1 MRFLPILCAVAWSG
15 IIHGQVIVPPDGIK
29 NMVSYTV
36 EEKTF
41 YTRPE
46 STPVSALSKLD
57 VQKMRTTRT
66 VKSVT
71 RQVTNTGD
79 HSSSIIFLN
88 PEEAFSPWP
97 QSIGRIETDQTG
109 SIVYSPTG
117 TVIRST
123 PADSS
128 YSAAYNDLKN
138 VFAEEDIQVLS
149 EFPMPT
155 SDVLTQFQNDGATVQ
170 SFSNGDL
177 SVRDSA
183 EQLLYQP
190 RNLTIIQTKFEG
202 QREVARFLT
211 KYQANNGILTPSFE
225 WEEIQEIRPSGA
237 CMKSVVTRTYSNY
250 QIAARIADRSGTQA
264 SQYNGKTAIQPNP
277 AKDKITMN
285 LGNDVIPN
293 SKVEILDVSG
303 SIVQS
308 YQNCQPSETK
318 DFTIQGLPSGIYFVR
333 SYTMNGAQTIKFVKT
348 K

>member
-15 IIHGQVIVPPDGIK
+15 IIYGQVTVPPDGIK

-36 EEKTF
+36 EEKSF

-57 VQKMRTTRT
+57 VQKMRTTRS

-79 HSSSIIFLN
+79 HSSTVIFFN

-109 SIVYSPTG
+109 TIAYSPTG

-123 PADSS
+123 PADSA
-128 YSAAYNDLKN
+128 YSTAYNALKS
-138 VFAEEDIQVLS
+138 VFAEQDIEVLS
-149 EFPMPT
+149 AFPMPT
-155 SDVLTQFQNDGATVQ
+155 SDMLTQLQNNGATVQ
-170 SFSNGDL
+170 SYSNGDV
-177 SVRDSA
+177 SIRNGA

-190 RNLTIIQTKFEG
+190 RNLTVIRTKFEG
-202 QREVARFLT
+202 QREVARSLT
-211 KYQANNGILTPSFE
+211 KYRSNNGILTPSFE

-237 CMKSVVTRTYSNY
+237 CMKSVITRSYSNY
-250 QIAARIADRSGTQA
+250 QIATRTTDRSGTQA
-264 SQYNGKTAIQPNP
+264 SQFKGQTSIQPNP
-277 AKDKITMN
+277 ATNKITMT

-293 SKVEILDVSG
+293 SKVEIMDVSG
-303 SIVQS
+303 SIVQT

-318 DFTIQGLPSGIYFVR
+318 DFIIQGLPSGIYFVR
-333 SYTMNGAQTIKFVKT
+333 SYTRNGAQTIKFVKT